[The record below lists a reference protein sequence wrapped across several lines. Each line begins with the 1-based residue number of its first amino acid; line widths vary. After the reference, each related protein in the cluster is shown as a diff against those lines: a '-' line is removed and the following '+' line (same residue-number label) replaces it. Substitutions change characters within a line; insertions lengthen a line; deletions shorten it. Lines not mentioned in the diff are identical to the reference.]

1 MLQLHGAVRTLIVW
15 FTLLLTWS
23 AYVMWCYGTDI
34 LKYILSESG
43 LFAFYN
49 ALSTATP
56 ALMPPG
62 LITVLLLL
70 MVLAIGGMLSTL
82 TLVGWS
88 LFVNACSVPF
98 MAMQWLRGRSG
109 HARAS
114 ADAALK

>member
-23 AYVMWCYGTDI
+23 AYVMWCYGTPV

-49 ALSTATP
+49 ALSTVTTG
-56 ALMPPG
+56 LMPPG

-70 MVLAIGGMLSTL
+70 IVLAIGGVLSTL
-82 TLVGWS
+82 TLVAWS
-88 LFVNACSVPF
+88 LFVDACAVSLRVV
-98 MAMQWLRGRSG
+98 QWLRERTW
-109 HARAS
+109 HAPAD